1 MRKPELACSVTHACR
16 IDLTGADCR
25 ASESG
30 ALSRELNRRAAT
42 LTGTLLSARAGGA
55 FLDMGSP
62 FLLQSVGAV
71 VLGGA
76 LIFGG
81 SATAAGTLFGSVLLV
96 LIVTTLQ
103 IAGLPGGTR
112 EIIQGL
118 VIIAVLAFAG
128 DARSRG
134 SA

>member
-1 MRKPELACSVTHACR
+1 MGDKSVGESDEPDRMLPLGLLAV
-16 IDLTGADCR
+16 LGA
-25 ASESG
+25 A
-30 ALSRELNRRAAT
+30 

-55 FLDMGSP
+55 FPDMGSP

-71 VLGGA
+71 VLGGT
-76 LIFGG
+76 LIFCG

-96 LIVTTLQ
+96 LIVTTMQ
-103 IAGLPGGTR
+103 IAGLPGGTQ
-112 EIIQGL
+112 EIIQDV

-128 DARSRG
+128 DARSRS